1 MNLSSTGVDCSMGRN
16 LMASGITLTNVSK
29 LVLKLLTAPLIVENA
44 DNNRME
50 NKPMNAVNISIFP
63 KFVERLVNIMMTLI
77 RLVRFLMQKLWME
90 EFLLKIIFYMKLIH

>member
-44 DNNRME
+44 DNNRITI
-50 NKPMNAVNISIFP
+50 PWLGIAPLVSVATPNIESADGDDI
-63 KFVERLVNIMMTLI
+63 K
-77 RLVRFLMQKLWME
+77 
-90 EFLLKIIFYMKLIH
+90 